1 MRLLHLTLICL
12 LSFSAFAQPPGGG
25 GGRRGAGGTTTG
37 EIFGNVID
45 SITGDPL
52 PYVTV
57 MASKLPEKKA
67 VGGAV
72 TSEDGSFSI
81 PDLPKGKYELKVSFV
96 GYKSRI
102 FGPIDLTDDQITRQ
116 LKDFTLTANVL
127 DEVEVIGGVPDI
139 TYEIDKKVVNVEDQ
153 LNAEGQTAL
162 EILENIPSISVSAD
176 GTVSLRG
183 SSSFTLLIDGIPTIL
198 DASDALATIPA
209 SSIKDIEIITNP
221 SAKFDAEG
229 TSGVINIVT
238 KKSKLQGVSCLI
250 NGSVGRFDNYNG
262 DISLNIKK
270 NAWTFDVNVNTR
282 QRSRPQ
288 FTEEE
293 RITTYDSLV
302 NSLYSEGESNW
313 KMGGWGGGGG
323 IQWAPNNSHVLAVR
337 TNLRSNVMQPYSN
350 YNFESYDDDSLIET
364 FYNEQGN
371 NIEFLASTSNLY
383 YQYNIKRNKDHN
395 ISIKAIA
402 NIRDVVQ
409 NDTTLAYAGDG
420 TIRSGNLYSETGP
433 SNSYRF
439 NIDYKRPLKKKRK
452 MEVGLQSQLGT
463 SGDIGRNY
471 VYNTETGL
479 FDFNP
484 LFSSD
489 VNYVRDIHA
498 GYGMFSGKH
507 KDLGYQIGLRA
518 EYTYRNITSTAATD
532 FTEINRLD
540 WFPSA
545 HFSYSMKNKSQFL
558 LSYSRRI
565 ERPRSYYFEPF
576 ITWEGPFNVRSG
588 NPNLQPQYINAFEF
602 SYIKPVKRKGFF
614 SLESYFRMSNN
625 IINRISTVYDEGIL
639 ISQPYNIGTSQ
650 ATGLEASYSYNVK
663 DWWKINAGAN
673 AFLFNLSG
681 ELEGVDYSAQ
691 SFNYSGN
698 LSNTF
703 TVKGFM
709 IQLVSRY
716 NSGSVTAQG
725 ESFDAFTQDLTVKKS
740 FFDRMLSVSVQGRN
754 ILGTGRRGSISN
766 IENVYYYSLSK
777 PLAPMITLNV
787 SVKLN
792 NYQKVMQRSEQMD
805 DF

>member
-1 MRLLHLTLICL
+1 
-12 LSFSAFAQPPGGG
+12 
-25 GGRRGAGGTTTG
+25 
-37 EIFGNVID
+37 
-45 SITGDPL
+45 
-52 PYVTV
+52 
-57 MASKLPEKKA
+57 
-67 VGGAV
+67 
-72 TSEDGSFSI
+72 
-81 PDLPKGKYELKVSFV
+81 
-96 GYKSRI
+96 
-102 FGPIDLTDDQITRQ
+102 
-116 LKDFTLTANVL
+116 
-127 DEVEVIGGVPDI
+127 
-139 TYEIDKKVVNVEDQ
+139 
-153 LNAEGQTAL
+153 
-162 EILENIPSISVSAD
+162 
-176 GTVSLRG
+176 
-183 SSSFTLLIDGIPTIL
+183 
-198 DASDALATIPA
+198 
-209 SSIKDIEIITNP
+209 
-221 SAKFDAEG
+221 
-229 TSGVINIVT
+229 
-238 KKSKLQGVSCLI
+238 
-250 NGSVGRFDNYNG
+250 
-262 DISLNIKK
+262 
-270 NAWTFDVNVNTR
+270 
-282 QRSRPQ
+282 
-288 FTEEE
+288 
-293 RITTYDSLV
+293 
-302 NSLYSEGESNW
+302 
-313 KMGGWGGGGG
+313 
-323 IQWAPNNSHVLAVR
+323 
-337 TNLRSNVMQPYSN
+337 
-350 YNFESYDDDSLIET
+350 
-364 FYNEQGN
+364 
-371 NIEFLASTSNLY
+371 
-383 YQYNIKRNKDHN
+383 
-395 ISIKAIA
+395 
-402 NIRDVVQ
+402 
-409 NDTTLAYAGDG
+409 
-420 TIRSGNLYSETGP
+420 
-433 SNSYRF
+433 
-439 NIDYKRPLKKKRK
+439 

-650 ATGLEASYSYNVK
+650 ATGLEASFSYNVK

-673 AFLFNLSG
+673 AFLFNLTG
-681 ELEGVDYSAQ
+681 DLEGVDFSRQ

-709 IQLVSRY
+709 IQLVTRY

-725 ESFDAFTQDLTVKKS
+725 ESFDSFTQDLTVKKS

-754 ILGTGRRGSISN
+754 ILGTARRGSISN

-777 PLAPMITLNV
+777 PLAPMISLNV

-792 NYQKVMQRSEQMD
+792 NYQKVMQREEQMD